1 MTKTATK
8 PIDKHNKKG
17 KNIALKI
24 LLIFSILIVSILLA
38 GLTYFSILYNKYN
51 LNIEKLTSVN
61 NGIKVYSAS
70 GQNNSLYNSNR
81 TIVEI
86 EKLPDYVVNAFVNI
100 EDKRFYKHNGYD
112 LKRIVKAGIVNF
124 SSKSKSQGA
133 STISQQLIKN
143 ALLTN
148 EKTYERKIKEIVL
161 AIKMEKKF

>member
-17 KNIALKI
+17 KKIALKI
-24 LLIFSILIVSILLA
+24 LLVFSILIVSILLA

-70 GQNNSLYNSNR
+70 GQDNSLYNSNR

-86 EKLPDYVVNAFVNI
+86 EKLPDYV
-100 EDKRFYKHNGYD
+100 
-112 LKRIVKAGIVNF
+112 
-124 SSKSKSQGA
+124 
-133 STISQQLIKN
+133 
-143 ALLTN
+143 LT
-148 EKTYERKIKEIVL
+148 
-161 AIKMEKKF
+161 